1 MEDNPIKW
9 NEKAKKIL
17 QETTKNDLARSDFY

>member
-1 MEDNPIKW
+1 MEYNLTKW

-17 QETTKNDLARSDFY
+17 QETTKNDLAKSGFY